1 MPTRRAF
8 LTSTFGVTAVALL
21 AACSGGAAPPPPG
34 STQVAPAQTTG
45 SPQAG
50 GQITFGLENDPINF
64 DPLLS
69 NAFIDRN
76 VHYQI
81 YDSLVRVDTSGKIIP
96 WLADKW
102 DTSAD
107 GKVVTFSLRRD
118 VKYHDGTPFD
128 AESVKWN
135 IDRYINTDGSFRKGE
150 LAPVDSVEVVDPA
163 TVRFNLKTAFAPFL
177 SLLVDR
183 AGMMVSRKA
192 VEAGGQDFT
201 RKAYKAGTGPFM
213 LTEAVKDDH
222 VTLEKNPDWWGR
234 DSAGNRLPYLDKI
247 TIHPITDPTV
257 RLTNVKTGNADV
269 INNVAGKDV
278 ATAKADPNLVYA
290 SVPGLAFD
298 SLIPNRKAGFI
309 FEEGRYVKAVSMAL
323 DRQEIL
329 DKVFLGQGV
338 VGYGTIAPPHFAY
351 DPAFRPFEKPDVDGA
366 KQLVAAVGKGPLE
379 FELLVTAGDSQQL
392 QLAQTIQA
400 QLKKADI
407 TVDITQLEFAQIL
420 KQQTDH
426 VFKGMSQVGWS
437 GRIDPD
443 GNTYD
448 HVYTGRPFNDASY
461 SNQQVDQLLDQ
472 QRTTTDEAQ
481 RRDALRKAEQIYVVD
496 DPARVWFRF
505 RVAEILSA
513 KKLQGLEVYPDWI
526 IRFQYAWLQK

>member
-1 MPTRRAF
+1 MPTRRVF
-8 LTSTFGVTAVALL
+8 LGTAFGVAAVGVLT
-21 AACSGGAAPPPPG
+21 ACSGGGTGP
-34 STQVAPAQTTG
+34 VAPTSAPAAATG
-45 SPQAG
+45 SPQSG
-50 GQITFGLENDPINF
+50 GSITFALENDPINF
-64 DPLLS
+64 DPMMS

-76 VHYQI
+76 VHYQV
-81 YDSLVRVDTSGKIIP
+81 YDSLVRVDSAGKIIP

-102 DTSAD
+102 DTSPD
-107 GKVVTFSLRRD
+107 GKAVTFSLRKD
-118 VKYHDGTPFD
+118 VKYQDGSAFD

-135 IDRYINTDGSFRKGE
+135 IERYINTEGSFRKGE
-150 LAPVDSVEVVDPA
+150 LAPVANIEVVDPS

-201 RKAYKAGTGPFM
+201 RKAFKAGSGPFV

-222 VTLEKNPDWWGR
+222 VTLEKNPDWWGK
-234 DSAGNRLPYLDKI
+234 DQSGNRLPFLDKI

-257 RLTNVKTGNADV
+257 RLTNVKTGNAD
-269 INNVAGKDV
+269 IANRFAGKDV
-278 ATAKADPNLVYA
+278 AAAKADSTLTYA
-290 SVPGLAFD
+290 GKPGLAFD
-298 SLIPNRKAGFI
+298 SLIPNRKAGFV
-309 FEEGRYVKAVSMAL
+309 FEEARYVKAVSMAL

-329 DKVFLGQGV
+329 DRVFVGAGT
-338 VGYGTIAPPHFAY
+338 VGYGTIAPAHFAY
-351 DPAFRPFEKPDVDGA
+351 DAAFKPYEKPDIDGA
-366 KQLVAAVGKGPLE
+366 KKLIADVGKGPLS
-379 FELLVTAGDSQQL
+379 FELLVSAGDGQQL

-407 TVDITQLEFAQIL
+407 NVDITQLEFAQIL

-426 VFKGMSQVGWS
+426 VFTGMSQVGWS

-461 SNQQVDQLLDQ
+461 SNKQVDQLLDE
-472 QRTTTDEAQ
+472 QRSATDEAK
-481 RRDALRKAEQIYVVD
+481 RRDALRRAEQIYAVD
-496 DPARVWFRF
+496 DPARVWYRF
-505 RVAEILSA
+505 QVAEIVA
-513 KKLQGLEVYPDWI
+513 GKKLQGLEVYPDQI
-526 IRFQYAWLQK
+526 VRFQYAWLQK